1 MNEMENGKLLDDE
14 LNKLNFGSNTRKE
27 LNEALLSSP
36 SKTNEPSSAR
46 NNQYLKSRTLILN
59 NNNDVLA
66 QSANLNPIPLLDF
79 PKNNG
84 NSSKRM
90 GQETMGLP
98 RINRN
103 MFMNYSKNPK
113 TTPLKYQHLILLG
126 VIVFFSSFQY
136 GIFLCI
142 YDLFLAQNTIIANS
156 SFIDIIYYFILV
168 LSWKFQI
175 FIIIYVIYSSVI
187 YYFSEKYGPESI
199 EKCIND
205 LTAKSEGIKT
215 NSFAFSDEYS
225 PLIPKNN
232 YIVDG
237 NPTFKFR
244 EFNFKY
250 QQRYGNNYKTYLK
263 IFCIT
268 SNIFDRTTLPNE
280 NASFFEEYFNLNELF
295 QGFLG
300 VLFSFVILFSA
311 NYYYFGII
319 YLIQELTSLIPYYIQ
334 LNLNTNNVNK
344 SNGMRKELFSDYG
357 VNKVIKY
364 MFPLLILYGFAF
376 FQKTLINSNMIFILP
391 IILAMCIYCQ
401 INKQKYFVT
410 SSHEDSPFNILFKT
424 YFSYFLLTSI
434 FIIVIECICWRF
446 NFGAL
451 FYWLK
456 NFKLFLACF
465 FGFGICGAICYSFPL
480 MLLRICLSNN
490 IIIRLIKYA
499 NLCLIDMVGILIFR
513 KYTIFDISDYI
524 LGITLCGC
532 VMFMLE
538 FHHKL

>member
-1 MNEMENGKLLDDE
+1 MKEIENGKLLDE
-14 LNKLNFGSNTRKE
+14 LNNLNLGSDNRRE

-36 SKTNEPSSAR
+36 LRSNDPTSFRKSKCK
-46 NNQYLKSRTLILN
+46 KSNTLILN
-59 NNNDVLA
+59 NNNEIL
-66 QSANLNPIPLLDF
+66 SPNTNLNPIPLNDF
-79 PKNNG
+79 AKNTG
-84 NSSKRM
+84 NSPLKM

-98 RINRN
+98 KINRN

-113 TTPLKYQHLILLG
+113 SIALKNQNLILLG
-126 VIVFFSSFQY
+126 IIIFFSSFQY

-142 YDLFLAQNTIIANS
+142 YNSFLSKNPNITNS
-156 SFIDIIYYFILV
+156 SFIDIAYNFIIV

-175 FIIIYVIYSSVI
+175 FIIIYIIYGSLI
-187 YYFSEKYGPESI
+187 YYLSEKYGSEYI
-199 EKCIND
+199 EKSIND
-205 LTAKSEGIKT
+205 LTVKSDAIKT
-215 NSFAFSDEYS
+215 NSLAFNDEYS
-225 PLIPKNN
+225 PLIPKSNN
-232 YIVDG
+232 NPIVEG
-237 NPTFKFR
+237 NPSFKFR

-250 QQRYGNNYKTYLK
+250 LQKYGNNYKTYLK
-263 IFCIT
+263 IFILT
-268 SNIFDRTTLPNE
+268 SNIFDRSSLPKE
-280 NASFFEEYFNLNELF
+280 KSSFFEEYFNLNELF

-300 VLFSFVILFSA
+300 ALFSFIILFSA

-334 LNLNTNNVNK
+334 LNLNNNANK
-344 SNGMRKELFSDYG
+344 INGMRKELFSDYG

-364 MFPLLILYGFAF
+364 IFPLLILYGFAF
-376 FQKTLINSNMIFILP
+376 FKNTIINKNSLFILP
-391 IILAMCIYCQ
+391 IILAICIYCQ

-410 SSHEDSPFNILFKT
+410 GSHEDSPFNILFKT

-434 FIIVIECICWRF
+434 FVIVIECICWRF

-456 NFKLFLACF
+456 DFKLFLGCI

-480 MLLRICLSNN
+480 ILLRICLSNN

-499 NLCLIDMVGILIFR
+499 NLCLIDIIGILVFR
-513 KYTIFDISDYI
+513 QYTIVNISDYI